1 MIRLPV
7 ITLII
12 QHLKNLKQSNAYKKY
27 MKSKKVSISR
37 AIDNMSTP
45 FY

>member
-27 MKSKKVSISR
+27 KASKYPIFR
-37 AIDNMSTP
+37 AINNISTP